1 MSLSLRSLGLA
12 ALVMATVACQESR
25 AENTQLIK
33 VPGDGSFRYAIS
45 DMVER
50 VGPTI
55 VSIQVEKKAAPSPQF
70 DGGVNP
76 FEFFF
81 GPGFGPQMGPQPQK
95 PQAEQ
100 SLGSGVI
107 VSKDGYILTNN
118 HVVEGA
124 DKITI
129 TLWDEKTYSAKIIGR
144 DEATDLAVI
153 KIDKK
158 DVNNLPFAQWGES
171 DSLRVGEWVV
181 AIGNPFGLDHT
192 VTTGIVSAKG
202 IHGRGLNQYENFIQ
216 VDAAINPGNSGGALL
231 NLEGKLVGIN
241 SAILS
246 RSGGFQGIGF
256 AIPVNM
262 ARKVMT
268 ELIEKGSVSRGWL
281 GVGIQDLSEDLAKSM
296 KLSGKKGALLTEIQ
310 AGSPAAKAGLAV
322 GDLIVSLDGSAVKNT
337 NELRNTIAL
346 TRPGSKLKLGL
357 IRAGKEMEVEVL
369 ITTKDGKTASAN
381 QNPAVQSN
389 DFGASGEMLSDAW
402 RQKLNLEAGVQG
414 LVLKQVQN
422 GSAADQMGLEAGD
435 VVLRINNTE
444 IKSLDDYQKA
454 SAQLLKDKE
463 GTLLIA
469 RGGGRMFLSASLP

>member
-1 MSLSLRSLGLA
+1 MLLRPLWLA
-12 ALVMATVACQESR
+12 ALVMTTMACKDASAQ
-25 AENTQLIK
+25 NPQIVK

-45 DMVER
+45 DMVDR
-50 VGPTI
+50 VGGSI
-55 VSIQVEKKAAPSPQF
+55 VSIQVEKKAPPQQGF
-70 DGGVNP
+70 EGGINP

-81 GPGFGPQMGPQPQK
+81 GPGFGPMQPGAPRNTQ
-95 PQAEQ
+95 PEQ

-129 TLWDEKTYSAKIIGR
+129 TMWDEKTYSAKIVGR

-158 DVNNLPFAQWGES
+158 EVNNLPFAQWGDS

-202 IHGRGLNQYENFIQ
+202 IHGRGLNKYENFIQ

-268 ELIEKGSVSRGWL
+268 ELIEKGTVTRGWL
-281 GVGIQDLSEDLAKSM
+281 GVGIQDLSEELAKSM
-296 KLSGKKGALLTEIQ
+296 KLSGQKGALLTEIMP
-310 AGSPAAKAGLAV
+310 GSPAAKAGLQV
-322 GDLIVSLDGSAVKNT
+322 GDLIVTLDGKSVKNT
-337 NELRNTIAL
+337 NDLRNTIAL
-346 TRPGSKLKLGL
+346 SAPGTKVKIGL
-357 IRAGKEMEVEVL
+357 LRAGKSLDVEVQ
-369 ITTKDGKTASAN
+369 ITTQDGKIASST
-381 QNPAVQSN
+381 PKDKDDSKSE
-389 DFGASGEMLSDAW
+389 FGANVELLSPMW
-402 RQKLNLEAGVQG
+402 RQKLKIDPQVNGVVIAQISP
-414 LVLKQVQN
+414 N
-422 GSAADQMGLEAGD
+422 SSADQIGLSAGD
-435 VVLRINNTE
+435 VILRINSNE
-444 IKSLDDYQKA
+444 IKSLEDYKA
-454 SAQLLKDKE
+454 GLAQILKDKE
-463 GTLLIA
+463 GTFLIA